1 MILISL
7 NEASLTVLFTSF
19 NGVEVNLLI
28 QRIIEHDD
36 ENAQASKKLTKACIF
51 VIVNY

>member
-1 MILISL
+1 MILTSL

-19 NGVEVNLLI
+19 NGVEIDLLI
-28 QRIIEHDD
+28 KQIIEHDN
-36 ENAQASKKLTKACIF
+36 ENAQAFKKLAKTCTS